1 MNFLKLNPEEKLIA
15 IFRKHPIFIW
25 IAMIKYIVLAII
37 PAILLPYLNNSLMV
51 DFYGYGSIFYFSFL
65 IVLWVSFFIEWTDF
79 MLDTWILTDER
90 LVDIEQISLF
100 NRQVSTLSLDRV
112 QDITTAEAGFLETMF
127 GVGVVIVQT
136 AGESQE
142 FKIYGIK
149 DPHHVKDLIQHA
161 YRQGRQDIL
170 HEIANLRS

>member
-1 MNFLKLNPEEKLIA
+1 MNLFNLNPTEQLIA

-25 IAMIKYIVLAII
+25 LAAIKYVVLA
-37 PAILLPYLNNSLMV
+37 LLPMIALPLIDSSMNINLN
-51 DFYGYGSIFYFSFL
+51 GYGSIFYIVFL
-65 IVLWVSFFIEWTDF
+65 IVLWIAFFIEWTDF

-90 LVDIEQISLF
+90 LIDVEQISLF
-100 NRQVSTLSLDRV
+100 NRRVSTLSLDRV
-112 QDITTAEAGFLETMF
+112 QDITVTEAGFLETLL
-127 GVGVVIVQT
+127 GIGVVLVQT

-142 FKIYGIK
+142 FKVSGVK
-149 DPHHVKDLIQHA
+149 DPNQVKDLIQHA